1 MKRKIGKIVVPMLAL
16 ILALG
21 AVLVLY
27 LARPVQAVPVGI
39 ENTKLGAFTGPEAG
53 TAQDDNVKA
62 SLDIIHNQRMHVVS
76 KAQTGVQSGTPD
88 LFDVA
93 GGAILITDFYGL
105 VTTQLGATP
114 TTLVIQLDADSG
126 FVNYDFSTTV
136 SVVSQSAGDRI
147 VFTAANESVLTPLNS
162 TSGGATSLFKSW
174 FCGEGMIEATA
185 STNDN
190 DGAITW
196 YMEFV
201 PLGDSVTVTAQ

>member
-1 MKRKIGKIVVPMLAL
+1 MKRKFGKIVVPLLAL
-16 ILALG
+16 MLIATVV
-21 AVLVLY
+21 VLVVY
-27 LARPVQAVPVGI
+27 TTAQAVPVGI
-39 ENTKLGAFTGPEAG
+39 ENTKLGSFTGPEAG

-62 SLDIIHNQRMHVVS
+62 SLDIIHNQRMHVIS
-76 KAQTGVQSGTPD
+76 KAQTAVKSTSPD

-185 STNDN
+185 STADN

-196 YMEFV
+196 YMEYV